1 MKRPEVLAGV
11 HLIAPSTRPRNLQLT
26 RIREGVWGVHGLSD
40 VEPVTLSAAAFDAYC
55 AEVEALVETNI
66 NNMANIE
73 QRIAAAVAQEREA
86 ILTLGEKFDYDEKDE
101 YTQAIR
107 SRGAEEGK

>member
-1 MKRPEVLAGV
+1 MKRPEVLARGV
-11 HLIAPSTRPRNLQLT
+11 YGIRYTAGDLKVRHFTAGPKYQVDDVDAVLI
-26 RIREGVWGVHGLSD
+26 D
-40 VEPVTLSAAAFDAYC
+40 AAAFDAYC
-55 AEVEALVETNI
+55 AEV
-66 NNMANIE
+66 E